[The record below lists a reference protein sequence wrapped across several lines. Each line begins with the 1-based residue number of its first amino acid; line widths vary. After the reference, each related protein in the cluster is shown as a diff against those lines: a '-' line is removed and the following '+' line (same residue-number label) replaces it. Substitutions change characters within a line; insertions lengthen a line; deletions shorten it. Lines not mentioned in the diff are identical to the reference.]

1 MDDGEERPDAGVEEE
16 RRPEGTTRPPKPA
29 ETQAQPA
36 ETQTEP
42 AEAQTQAEPAEAQTE
57 PAETKT
63 REIETQAVAAAED
76 RQTRPR
82 RRILTAVLSIALLV
96 PAGVALFVAGFFTH
110 SLLDDD
116 PDLVPVEDRLTALEG
131 QGNTID
137 GRIAEI
143 EDILSGAVANSGA
156 AQPTA
161 NPLAATSAASNDD
174 PSFGPEDA
182 DVVIVAFSD
191 FQCPYCQR
199 FVDETLPSIQ
209 EAYGDRVR
217 FIFRDYPLG
226 AIHQYAQKAAEAGQC
241 AQEQGLF
248 WEYHDLLFANQA
260 TLTVPDLKN
269 FAAQVGADTA
279 AFNDCLD
286 SGKYTDE
293 VVLDIK
299 DGQAAG
305 ITGTP
310 GFIMNGVLVKGAQP
324 FSVFQQVI
332 DQLLA
337 Q

>member
-1 MDDGEERPDAGVEEE
+1 MDEGEERPDAGVEEE
-16 RRPEGTTRPPKPA
+16 RRPEGTTRPP
-29 ETQAQPA
+29 EPA

-42 AEAQTQAEPAEAQTE
+42 AETQAEPAETE
-57 PAETKT
+57 AGPAETQAGPAETQT

-76 RQTRPR
+76 RPIRPR
-82 RRILTAVLSIALLV
+82 RRILTAALAVAVLV
-96 PAGVALFVAGFFTH
+96 PVGVALFVAGFFTH

-116 PDLVPVEDRLTALEG
+116 LDLVPVEDRLTALEG
-131 QGNTID
+131 QGDTID
-137 GRIAEI
+137 GRIADI
-143 EDILSGAVANSGA
+143 EDILSGAVVNSGDA

-161 NPLAATSAASNDD
+161 NPAAATSAASSDD

-182 DVVIVAFSD
+182 GVVIVAFSD
-191 FQCPYCQR
+191 FQCPYCSR
-199 FVDETLPSIQ
+199 FVTETLPSIQ
-209 EAYGDRVR
+209 EAYGDKVR
-217 FIFRDYPLG
+217 FIFRDFPLG
-226 AIHQYAQKAAEAGQC
+226 AIHPNAQKAAEAGQC

-269 FAAQVGADTA
+269 FAGQVGVDSAT
-279 AFNDCLD
+279 FNDCLD

-293 VVLDIK
+293 VVLDLR

-310 GFIMNGVLVKGAQP
+310 GFIMNGLLVKGAQP
-324 FSVFQQVI
+324 FSLFQQVI